1 MKLRSLDL
9 VWLALLAA
17 TAFTWWLGS
26 GGEPGLGRAA
36 MAAVVLGLA
45 WLKGLG
51 VLLEFMALRH
61 APRGWRWAL
70 VGGFS
75 LIVALVLLATLLA
88 ENQ

>member
-36 MAAVVLGLA
+36 MAAVVLG
-45 WLKGLG
+45 
-51 VLLEFMALRH
+51 MAR
-61 APRGWRWAL
+61 AGED
-70 VGGFS
+70 
-75 LIVALVLLATLLA
+75 LLAGRRHGRTLVTI
-88 ENQ
+88 